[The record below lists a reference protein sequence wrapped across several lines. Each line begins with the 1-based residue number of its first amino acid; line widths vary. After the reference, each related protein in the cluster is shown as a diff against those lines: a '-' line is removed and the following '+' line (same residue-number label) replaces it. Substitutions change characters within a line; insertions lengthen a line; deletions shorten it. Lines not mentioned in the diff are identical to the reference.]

1 MIHPLVIPTTRL
13 ERRRATDLAWR
24 RFIVDGLEPNGVGS
38 EIARSWQ
45 RARAELGIDPE
56 MKHLTRLLSPDALR
70 RRCEEDDVLHLALPI
85 LSDFAGRLGLEDHVL
100 TYFDSEGWLLSIV
113 GEPGVV
119 EAVSVID
126 FRPGANW
133 AEASAGTNGPGTALA
148 EGRAVEVFAS
158 EHFVAAWQPWS
169 CAAAPVMAPGSA
181 APVGVVDVTGPWES
195 RRRHG
200 LVTAQAIARAI
211 QERLRAACSVRDE
224 VIRYAFRAA
233 HASGDAL
240 VAVDGRGA
248 VVAANDAAARRGV
261 IQAGALPPRHREA
274 LLRTLRTPIGT
285 LSASDVRLDLPDS
298 PGLVVSAVA
307 HDGTVV
313 GAIIRAP
320 AARSGARSHAGRRQ
334 DVATGTADSAST
346 RYDFSRI
353 KGASAALALA
363 LDLARVAARNT
374 LGVTLLGES
383 GTGKELFAHAIHA
396 ASERRDGPFVAMNCG
411 SIPAE
416 LLVAELFGYE
426 AGAFTGGRRDGNAG
440 RFEDADGGTIFLD
453 EVTDLSGPAQ
463 VALLRVLQEKEIVR
477 LGASAPRR
485 LDVRI
490 IAATNRPF
498 PEEIKAR
505 RFRRDLYYRLNVL
518 SIEIPPLRDRAED
531 VVELAQAFLSEAEAE
546 VGREGLALTDEALEA
561 LRAHRWP
568 GNVRELRNVVLRAAA
583 TARSPRIGPADL
595 LLQDEG
601 PGHHVEAG
609 RTGRLAAATNGT
621 EREALL
627 EVLGACGWNFSRAA
641 ARLGISRMT
650 LYRRVAQHEIVRGGP
665 SPT

>member
-1 MIHPLVIPTTRL
+1 V
-13 ERRRATDLAWR
+13 
-24 RFIVDGLEPNGVGS
+24 
-38 EIARSWQ
+38 
-45 RARAELGIDPE
+45 
-56 MKHLTRLLSPDALR
+56 
-70 RRCEEDDVLHLALPI
+70 PI
-85 LSDFAGRLGLEDHVL
+85 
-100 TYFDSEGWLLSIV
+100 
-113 GEPGVV
+113 
-119 EAVSVID
+119 
-126 FRPGANW
+126 
-133 AEASAGTNGPGTALA
+133 
-148 EGRAVEVFAS
+148 
-158 EHFVAAWQPWS
+158 
-169 CAAAPVMAPGSA
+169 
-181 APVGVVDVTGPWES
+181 GVVDVTGPWEA

-274 LLRTLRTPIGT
+274 LLRTLRAPAGA

-298 PGLVVSAVA
+298 PGLVISAVA
-307 HDGTVV
+307 HDGAVV

-320 AARSGARSHAGRRQ
+320 AGRSGGRPQSGRRP
-334 DVATGTADSAST
+334 DVAPGTADPASA
-346 RYDFSRI
+346 RYDFSKIR
-353 KGASAALALA
+353 GSSAALARA

-374 LGVTLLGES
+374 LSVTLLGES

-396 ASERRDGPFVAMNCG
+396 ASERRDAPFVAINCG
-411 SIPAE
+411 SIPSE

-426 AGAFTGGRRDGNAG
+426 AGTFTGGRRDGNAG
-440 RFEDADGGTIFLD
+440 RFEDADGGTVFLD
-453 EVTDLSGPAQ
+453 EVTELSGPAQ
-463 VALLRVLQEKEIVR
+463 VALLRVLQEKEVVR

-485 LDVRI
+485 VDVRI

-498 PEEIKAR
+498 LEEIKAR

-518 SIEIPPLRDRAED
+518 SIEIPLLRDRADD
-531 VVELAQAFLSEAEAE
+531 VAELAQVFLSEAEAE
-546 VGREGLALTDEALEA
+546 VGRDGLSLTDEALEA

-568 GNVRELRNVVLRAAA
+568 GNVRELRNVILRAAA
-583 TARSPRIGPADL
+583 TASSTRLGPADL
-595 LLQDEG
+595 QLQDDDAG
-601 PGHHVEAG
+601 PRTVAG
-609 RTGRLAAATNGT
+609 RTGTLAAKVSGAS
-621 EREALL
+621 REVLL
-627 EVLGACGWNFSRAA
+627 EVLGDCAWNFSRAA

-650 LYRRVAQHEIVRGGP
+650 LYRRVAQHEIVRGSA